1 MRCKSTSTYKM
12 LRENGYLPL
21 PSISTVNRTI
31 KAMHPQFGFDKALA
45 AGLTDEIQ
53 ISKNVDFRV
62 DTGKMAEFVDFGNN
76 TTEEQTYQEGDHAL
90 VFLFQ
95 PHMGG

>member
-1 MRCKSTSTYKM
+1 M

-21 PSISTVNRTI
+21 PSIPTVNRAI

-62 DTGKMAEFVDFGNN
+62 DTGKMVEFVDFGNN
-76 TTEEQTYQEGDHAL
+76 TTEE
-90 VFLFQ
+90 
-95 PHMGG
+95 